1 MKMTVG
7 KKIGTGFCLAVAALA
22 IIGGTAYRSTLQL
35 VETAGSVV
43 RTEDVL
49 RNMEEIISS
58 LKDVETGQRGYV
70 ITGEEPFLKP
80 YHDGLGRI
88 ASDVDKVRSLKKE
101 NDQQQRRMETLEPL
115 IAQKLAFAREVIE
128 ARKSGTFE
136 TAQKM
141 ITDGKGKQTMDEIR
155 KVVAAMKNEESGS
168 LKKHQAAAEE
178 SFARAKNVIVFGG
191 LAAAILLALIGWRIT
206 QNIAGPLTA
215 LTAAADRIADG
226 EINVELANASRDDE
240 VGVLVNA
247 FQRMCGSLNVLAGRA
262 RQIAEGDLTAQ
273 IEPRSERD
281 VLGSAFASMVA
292 ELRRLMQELSEV
304 VNVLASSASEI
315 MASTAQLAASAA
327 QTATAVTETTTTVE
341 EVKQTARISSE
352 KAKVVAG
359 ESQKAVGI
367 ARGGRIAVEQTIEG
381 MGQIR
386 QQMGAVAESILSLS
400 AQSRAIGEIISS
412 VDDLAAQSKLLAVNA
427 AIEAAKAGEEGK
439 GFSVVAQEVKSLAE
453 QSKQATTQVRG
464 ILNDIQKA
472 TSNAV
477 MATEQGSKAVEA
489 GVRQSNDSAE
499 SIGTLAENIAGA
511 AEAASQIAASSQEQF
526 IGMDQVALAM
536 ENIKVASTQ
545 TVASTRQAETAAQQL
560 HVLGKKLK
568 QLIERFKV

>member
-35 VETAGSVV
+35 VETAGWVAH
-43 RTEDVL
+43 TEDVL
-49 RNMEEIISS
+49 RNLEQIISA
-58 LKDVETGQRGYV
+58 LKDAETGQRGYV
-70 ITGEEPFLKP
+70 ITGEEPYLEP

-88 ASDVDKVRSLKKE
+88 ASDVDKVRSLTRD
-101 NDQQQRRMETLEPL
+101 NDKQQRRLETLDPL
-115 IAQKLAFAREVIE
+115 IAQRLAFAREVVE

-141 ITDGKGKQTMDEIR
+141 ITDGKGRRTMDEIR
-155 KVVAAMKNEESGS
+155 KVVTAMENEETGL
-168 LKKHQAAAEE
+168 LKKRQAAADD
-178 SFARAKNVIVFGG
+178 SFARAKNIIVFGG
-191 LAAAILLALIGWRIT
+191 LAAAILLALTGWRIT

-262 RQIAEGDLTAQ
+262 RQIAEGDLTVQ
-273 IEPRSERD
+273 IQPRSERD

-315 MASTAQLAASAA
+315 MASTTQLAASAA

-352 KAKVVAG
+352 KAKAVAG

-381 MGQIR
+381 MGKIR

-472 TSNAV
+472 TGNAV

-560 HVLGKKLK
+560 HVLGKKLQ
-568 QLIERFKV
+568 QLVERFKV